1 MQAHPFAAIG
11 MDLAAAR
18 LAFKRTAARN
28 AKVRPQIQRIGLPG
42 GAISAAS
49 SGCAAATKTSLLKS
63 SSTAGS
69 AAATPSSTQPA
80 TLRLCY
86 AALYV
91 FAWNLPPVT

>member
-1 MQAHPFAAIG
+1 MQAHPSAAIG
-11 MDLAAAR
+11 MDLAAAC

-28 AKVRPQIQRIGLPG
+28 AKVRTQIQRIGLPG
-42 GAISAAS
+42 GEISAAS
-49 SGCAAATKTSLLKS
+49 SGCAAATKTSLS
-63 SSTAGS
+63 SPTAGS

-80 TLRLCY
+80 TLRVCY